1 MAANTASVT
10 PRTDAMPAS
19 RYFRAQA
26 WRLYGTR
33 VIIRPTPRT
42 YRNGSQ
48 PEKVTSMT
56 CGASVIG
63 NSRTMA
69 NAAV

>member
-19 RYFRAQA
+19 RYLSAQA
-26 WRLYGTR
+26 CRLYGTR

-42 YRNGSQ
+42 
-48 PEKVTSMT
+48 
-56 CGASVIG
+56 
-63 NSRTMA
+63 
-69 NAAV
+69 